1 MPKPMRYIVISDIHS
16 NAPALEAVLRDA
28 PAFDALICLGDI
40 VGYGPD
46 PNVCVERV
54 QDFDLTCISGNHDQ
68 GTIGQADVLIFN
80 RDAREALSWTQRE
93 LTPANL
99 SFLCGLS
106 PAGALDDNG
115 GIDLAHGSQRDP
127 VWEYIVDPSAAA
139 QNFRQF
145 TFRLLLVGHSHLP
158 LVFEWLSDAQRVQPL
173 RSEPGV
179 PVHLDGRRM
188 ILNPGSVG
196 QPRDGNP
203 HASYAILDVEASTW
217 TLHRTAYPVEITQ
230 ERMRAK
236 GLPRRLI
243 DRLEVGR

>member
-1 MPKPMRYIVISDIHS
+1 MRYIVVSDIHS

-40 VGYGPD
+40 VGYGPN

-54 QDFDLTCISGNHDQ
+54 QDFNLTCISGNHDQ

-99 SFLCGLS
+99 SFLRGLS
-106 PAGALDDNG
+106 PAGALDDDG
-115 GIDLAHGSQRDP
+115 RIVLAHGGLRDP
-127 VWEYIVDPSAAA
+127 VWEYLVDPSAAT

-145 TFRLLLVGHSHLP
+145 RFQHLLVGHSHLP
-158 LVFEWLSDAQRVQPL
+158 LVFEWLDDPQRVQSL
-173 RSEPGV
+173 RPEPGV
-179 PVHLDGRRM
+179 PVYLGDRRL

-203 HASYAILDVEASTW
+203 HASYAMLDTEASTW

-230 ERMRAK
+230 ERMRAN

-243 DRLEVGR
+243 DRLEIGR

>member
-1 MPKPMRYIVISDIHS
+1 MRYIVISDIHS
-16 NAPALEAVLRDA
+16 NASALEAVLRDA

-40 VGYGPD
+40 VGYGPN
-46 PNVCVERV
+46 PNACVERV
-54 QDFDLTCISGNHDQ
+54 QDLDPTCVSGNHDQ
-68 GTIGQADVLIFN
+68 GAVGQADVLIFN

-99 SFLCGLS
+99 SFLRSLS
-106 PAGALDDNG
+106 PAAALTDDKS
-115 GIDLAHGSQRDP
+115 IVMAHGSPRDP
-127 VWEYIVDPSAAA
+127 VWEYIVDPSAAT

-145 TFRLLLVGHSHLP
+145 SFQVLLVGHSHLP
-158 LVFEWLSDAQRVQPL
+158 LIFEWLDDQQRVAPL
-173 RSEPGV
+173 RPEPGV
-179 PVHLDGRRM
+179 PLHIDGRRL

-196 QPRDGNP
+196 QPRDTNP
-203 HASYAILDVEASTW
+203 HASYAMLDTEESTW

>member
-1 MPKPMRYIVISDIHS
+1 MRYIVVSDIHS

-28 PAFDALICLGDI
+28 PAFDALICLGDV
-40 VGYGPD
+40 VGYGPN
-46 PNVCVERV
+46 PNACVERV
-54 QDFDLTCISGNHDQ
+54 QDFSLTCISGNHDQ

-80 RDAREALSWTQRE
+80 RDARESLSWTQRE

-99 SFLCGLS
+99 SYLRGLS
-106 PAGALDDNG
+106 PTGALDDDG
-115 GIDLAHGSQRDP
+115 RVILAHGSPRDP
-127 VWEYIVDPSAAA
+127 VWEYIVDPSSAT

-145 TFRLLLVGHSHLP
+145 RFQLLLVGHSHLP
-158 LVFEWLSDAQRVQPL
+158 LIFEWLDEAQRVQSL

-179 PVHLDGRRM
+179 PVCLDDRRL

-203 HASYAILDVEASTW
+203 HASYAMLDVEASTW
-217 TLHRTAYPVEITQ
+217 TLHRAVYAVEITQ
-230 ERMRAK
+230 ERMRAN

-243 DRLEVGR
+243 DRLEIGR

>member
-1 MPKPMRYIVISDIHS
+1 MRYIVVSDIHS

-46 PNVCVERV
+46 PNACVERV
-54 QDFDLTCISGNHDQ
+54 QDFDLRCICGNHDQ
-68 GTIGQADVLIFN
+68 GAVGQADVLIFN

-99 SFLCGLS
+99 SFLRSLS
-106 PAGALDDNG
+106 PAGALDDDG
-115 GIDLAHGSQRDP
+115 RVVLAHGSPRDP
-127 VWEYIVDPSAAA
+127 VWEYIVDPSAAT

-145 TFRLLLVGHSHLP
+145 GFQLLLVGHSHLP
-158 LVFEWLSDAQRVQPL
+158 LIFEWLHDEQRVQSL
-173 RSEPGV
+173 RPEPGV
-179 PVHLDGRRM
+179 PVYLEGRRL

-203 HASYAILDVEASTW
+203 RASYAMLDAEASTW
-217 TLHRTAYPVEITQ
+217 TLHRTLYPVEITQ
-230 ERMRAK
+230 ERMRAN

-243 DRLEVGR
+243 DRLEIGR

>member
-1 MPKPMRYIVISDIHS
+1 MRYIVVSDIHS

-46 PNVCVERV
+46 PNACVERV
-54 QDFDLTCISGNHDQ
+54 REFDLTCICGNHDQ

-80 RDAREALSWTQRE
+80 RDAREALRWTQRE

-99 SFLCGLS
+99 SFLHSLS
-106 PAGALDDNG
+106 PAGALDDDEL
-115 GIDLAHGSQRDP
+115 IVLAHGSRRDP
-127 VWEYIVDPSAAA
+127 VWEYLVDPSSATH
-139 QNFRQF
+139 NFRQF
-145 TFRLLLVGHSHLP
+145 RFQALLVGHSHLP
-158 LVFEWLSDAQRVQPL
+158 LIFEWLDDQQRVQSLLP
-173 RSEPGV
+173 EPGV
-179 PVHLDGRRM
+179 PVDLDGRRL

-203 HASYAILDVEASTW
+203 HASYAILDTGASTW
-217 TLHRTAYPVEITQ
+217 TLHRTLYPVEITQ
-230 ERMRAK
+230 ERMRAN

-243 DRLEVGR
+243 DRLEIGR